1 MNHYLK
7 KICLGIWAGLVVGP
21 SFLFSQI
28 AGNDSAW
35 VVTIGELEGRFA
47 PGALLSNPMPPF
59 YFLNNMPANTPGDF
73 RQTDTKN
80 IVFRTKNSINPSFP
94 AGRRIQ
100 YQFFESEWSLIAALI
115 TQKIDFARLISE
127 ESAREIAK
135 SNRMIHV
142 LPELLPNHTVTLLS
156 FNCRHSH
163 WGRTEVRQALSYAI
177 DKSGIVDQLLKKRA
191 DLARGPFNREFE
203 AYESSL
209 EEFRYNPKKAIEL
222 LQAGGWHDYNNDGIL
237 EDRNGNP
244 LKIELLYRQGLVLD
258 EQLVRWIK
266 INWNQIGV
274 DVKPRPVLFA
284 QLQTLLNSGQFDVVL
299 MEHQFEESVESLEA
313 FFSVQTASGFSGY
326 SSSRLHNYFRLYH
339 RIEDP
344 VRRKI
349 LIQSIQKVI
358 NQEQPVIFL
367 YFKWLMFNF
376 INRNRIENYLDS
388 AGNLR
393 PVPAWQIKTN

>member
-1 MNHYLK
+1 MKHYLQ
-7 KICLGIWAGLVVGP
+7 KICLGIWASLAFGP
-21 SFLFSQI
+21 ACLFSQI

-35 VVTIGELEGRFA
+35 VVTIGELEGRLS
-47 PGALLSNPMPPF
+47 PDALIHNQKTQF
-59 YFLNNMPANTPGDF
+59 YFMNNIPASTVADFKQTGAKRIVLRTHDSVHPASFGD
-73 RQTDTKN
+73 Q
-80 IVFRTKNSINPSFP
+80 
-94 AGRRIQ
+94 RIH

-177 DKSGIVDQLLKKRA
+177 DKSGIVEQLMKKRA
-191 DLARGPFNREFE
+191 DLARGPFNRDFE

-222 LQAGGWHDYNNDGIL
+222 LKADGWFDYNNDGIL

-284 QLQTLLNSGQFDVVL
+284 QLQGLLESGQFDVVL
-299 MEHQFEESVESLEA
+299 LEHQFEESIESLEA
-313 FFSVQTASGFSGY
+313 FFSIQTSSGFCGY
-326 SSSRLHNYFRLYH
+326 SSGRLQNYFRLYH

-393 PVPAWQIKTN
+393 AIPTWKIKSN